1 MWTSFYEREHLRD
14 PFACGH
20 TKIVWVII
28 IKKNGSNCLKFT
40 FIMTFSIWQSP
51 CQSKRD
57 TYSIPITLGGKKDKK
72 TKLYERCS
80 PGVALK
86 SKMRWCDCSKSGLL
100 DDKGPLTG
108 SAVGMCLVCLNP
120 TMLSSWDWPIPI
132 SLNQEKR
139 YKINDQQVK
148 QLWLTNR

>member
-1 MWTSFYEREHLRD
+1 MLTSFYEREHLRD

-28 IKKNGSNCLKFT
+28 KKPVPTVWNL
-40 FIMTFSIWQSP
+40 IMTFSIWQSP

-57 TYSIPITLGGKKDKK
+57 TYSTTITLGGEKEKK
-72 TKLYERCS
+72 TNLYEWCS

-100 DDKGPLTG
+100 DDKVPLTG

-132 SLNQEKR
+132 SLNQETR
-139 YKINDQQVK
+139 YKINDQQLK
-148 QLWLTNR
+148 KLWLTNR